1 MEVVARQEVLKDK
14 GLLNWGVWTRYCHTI
29 KRSKGEGRCCSF
41 DVPCR
46 EITWSAEGSDSAAG
60 CCCSSDNSFISYTAV
75 SILSVTLQFPIIQPT
90 GGYPMELAGNST
102 GNFLV
107 AQQSAHILAFI
118 TTKRLSNTKN
128 IIVSVQ
134 RPDSWCV
141 HVQGISKL
149 IFLNFAVKLFC
160 GRVRESSS
168 HNLRHNK
175 AMRDV
180 YFRQR

>member
-118 TTKRLSNTKN
+118 TTKRLSNIKN
-128 IIVSVQ
+128 VHSISAKTWQLMCARTRDFKIDLPKFCCEAFLWKSQ
-134 RPDSWCV
+134 R
-141 HVQGISKL
+141 
-149 IFLNFAVKLFC
+149 
-160 GRVRESSS
+160 E
-168 HNLRHNK
+168 
-175 AMRDV
+175 
-180 YFRQR
+180 